1 MSTIRAIESKIAKV
15 EGFRVKVLYETG
27 KNVRSDRA
35 SLPGYPYA
43 RMLKNSA
50 NVRDWIETRFKAT
63 YPGFDVEVLGE
74 DGRRMHGRTKLST
87 VRDTYL
93 SD

>member
-1 MSTIRAIESKIAKV
+1 MSTIKAIEARIARV

-27 KNVRSDRA
+27 KDVRSDRA
-35 SLPGYPYA
+35 SLPGYPYE

-50 NVRDWIETRFKAT
+50 NVRDWIETRFKAI
-63 YPGFDVEVLGE
+63 YPGFDVLVLDE
-74 DGRRMHGRTKLST
+74 AGRRVHGRTKLAT

-93 SD
+93 AD

>member
-1 MSTIRAIESKIAKV
+1 MSAIRAIEARIARI

-27 KNVRSDRA
+27 KDVRSDRA
-35 SLPGYPYA
+35 SLPSHPYA

-50 NVRDWIETRFKAT
+50 NVRECIDTRFKTT
-63 YPGFDVEVLGE
+63 YPGFDVHVLDH
-74 DGRRMHGRTKLST
+74 DGRRVHGLTRLST

-93 SD
+93 AE

>member
-1 MSTIRAIESKIAKV
+1 MSTIKAIESKIARV

-27 KNVRSDRA
+27 KDVRSDRA
-35 SLPGYPYA
+35 SLPGYPYE

-50 NVRDWIETRFKAT
+50 NVKDWIETRFKAT
-63 YPGFDVEVLGE
+63 YPGFDVLVLDEG
-74 DGRRMHGRTKLST
+74 GRRVHGRTKLST

-93 SD
+93 PG